1 MTAGAGIGLFVLG
14 MFVTFLVMYI
24 LMLLWE
30 YQFKARKD
38 D

>member
-14 MFVTFLVMYI
+14 MFVTILVMYI
-24 LMLLWE
+24 LI
-30 YQFKARKD
+30 KARKD

>member
-14 MFVTFLVMYI
+14 MVVTILVMYI
-24 LMLLWE
+24 LI
-30 YQFKARKD
+30 KARKD